1 MRLYTKTGDDGTTG
15 MFGGLRVPKDAV
27 RVEAYGTIDEL
38 NAVVGVARSLALPDD
53 VDRLL
58 AQIQD
63 DLFCLGAELACA
75 PGAEDRLRSRKI
87 GPDEVLALEAA
98 IDGAESELAPL
109 RTFVLPGGSKGA
121 AALHHARTVC
131 RRAERM
137 VIRAG
142 REQPVR
148 DLLVVYLNRLSDAL
162 FALARLCNQRAGEP
176 DVPWRGGLGG

>member
-38 NAVVGVARSLALPDD
+38 NAVLGVARTEKLPGD
-53 VDRLL
+53 VDALL
-58 AQIQD
+58 TRVQD

-75 PGAEDRLRSRKI
+75 PGAEDRLRSRKL
-87 GPDEVLALEAA
+87 GPEDVAALEAA
-98 IDGAESELAPL
+98 IDAAESELAPL
-109 RTFVLPGGSKGA
+109 RSFVLPGGSKGA

-131 RRAERM
+131 RRGERE

-142 REQPVR
+142 REQPLR
-148 DLLVVYLNRLSDAL
+148 SLLVVYLNRLSDAL

-176 DVPWRGGLGG
+176 DVPWRGGLQG

>member
-1 MRLYTKTGDDGTTG
+1 

-38 NAVVGVARSLALPDD
+38 NAVLGVARTEKLPGD
-53 VDRLL
+53 VDALL
-58 AQIQD
+58 TRVQD

-75 PGAEDRLRSRKI
+75 PGAEDRLRSRKL
-87 GPDEVLALEAA
+87 GPEDVAALEAA
-98 IDGAESELAPL
+98 IDAAESELAPL
-109 RTFVLPGGSKGA
+109 RSFVLPGGSKGA

-131 RRAERM
+131 RRGERE

-142 REQPVR
+142 REQPLR
-148 DLLVVYLNRLSDAL
+148 SLLVVYLNRLSDAL

-176 DVPWRGGLGG
+176 DVPWRGGLQG